1 MPTVH
6 KRVMLNVPEDTL
18 EKLEKISKV
27 EKRSMAM
34 TCLMLVETGL
44 KDPKFK
50 EILETAQKE
59 MPEYG
64 KDFSSYRDLIPADKQ
79 NNKNLKDFSPE
90 KLKEAMALLEMM
102 EKLKS

>member
-1 MPTVH
+1 
-6 KRVMLNVPEDTL
+6 MLNNALLLAIRSRDAASFCRWL
-18 EKLEKISKV
+18 E
-27 EKRSMAM
+27 A
-34 TCLMLVETGL
+34 GL

-59 MPEYG
+59 LPEYG
-64 KDFSSYRDLIPADKQ
+64 KDFSSYKDLIPADKR